1 MRRRVRRLRGQQEEP
16 ELNIT
21 PFMNLM
27 VVLVPFLLLMAVF
40 TNLTVI
46 KLALP
51 GDQLDKQEKE
61 PPIQLEVVLRKDRID
76 IQDRGSD
83 LLGQYARVNGKDDY
97 VALQAKLLQIKAQ
110 FPDIKVAS
118 VLAEDDIDY
127 GRIIETMD
135 KVRSYVTTDDSGVV
149 EDELFPDIA
158 LGKANIELQPKS
170 QGIVQ

>member
-1 MRRRVRRLRGQQEEP
+1 MRRRVRRSRVQEEP

-46 KLALP
+46 KLGLP
-51 GDQLDKQEKE
+51 GDQINKQEKE

-83 LLGQYARVNGKDDY
+83 LLGQYARINGKDDY
-97 VALQAKLLQIKAQ
+97 VALQTKLLEIKAQ
-110 FPDIKVAS
+110 FPDIKAAS

-135 KVRSYVTTDDSGVV
+135 KVRSYVTEDAVAGVV
-149 EDELFPDIA
+149 VDELFPDIA
-158 LGKANIELQPKS
+158 LGKANIELQAKP
-170 QGIVQ
+170 QEVIQ

>member
-1 MRRRVRRLRGQQEEP
+1 MRRRVRHSRLREEP

-40 TNLTVI
+40 TSLSVV

-51 GDQLDKQEKE
+51 GDQIDKQDKE

-83 LLGQYARVNGKDDY
+83 LLGQYAIKNGKDDY
-97 VALQAKLLQIKAQ
+97 VALQAKLIQIKIQ
-110 FPDIKVAS
+110 FPDVKAAS
-118 VLAEDDIDY
+118 ILAEDDVDY

-135 KVRSYVTTDDSGVV
+135 KVRSHVTSDDSGIV
-149 EDELFPDIA
+149 EEELFPDIA
-158 LGKANIELQPKS
+158 LGQANLEIQPKP
-170 QGIVQ
+170 QEVIQ